1 MSGAPVIEADGL
13 TAGSPM
19 VVNALAAQVSGLGP
33 LRPLSPFRWYLEPD
47 PLTHAIEP
55 VNVLV
60 LDGIA
65 VVGFAVAIVAFDRR
79 DLAA

>member
-1 MSGAPVIEADGL
+1 MSGAPRHRGRRAHGGIADGRQR
-13 TAGSPM
+13 
-19 VVNALAAQVSGLGP
+19 LAAQVSGLGP
-33 LRPLSPFRWYLEPD
+33 LRPLWPFRWYLEPD

-60 LDGIA
+60 LVGIA
-65 VVGFAVAIVAFDRR
+65 VVGFAVALVAFDRR

>member
-1 MSGAPVIEADGL
+1 M
-13 TAGSPM
+13 TM
-19 VVNALAAQVSGLGP
+19 VVNALAAQVSGLGV

-55 VNVLV
+55 VNVQVLV
-60 LDGIA
+60 GIV
-65 VVGFAVAIVAFDRR
+65 VVGFAVALVGFDPR